1 MKVRALA
8 LGVALTAVSSP
19 AGAEPSFRLPVDGSP
34 VVCAFYDHGGA
45 DWNCGGVRYSG
56 HRGTDFAV
64 AYGTPIVAA
73 ANGRVVEVED
83 GYFDGCTSGDCAGG
97 PTGLGNHVLLE
108 HPDGTRTYYGHMKIW
123 TVAVAAGQEV
133 RCGDLLGEVGSS
145 GLSTGNHVHFQVGTW
160 REEQDPYLGGCS
172 ERGASLW
179 VDQQGYGRGGGCTDG
194 IPAPTCAPD
203 AACGGEM
210 DVLRCE
216 ADVVR
221 TCVGGRDQSRDC
233 AAEGLACAD
242 DGSGPR
248 CVAPVC
254 RGAPNGSACDGAVL
268 RTCTDGAVASERDC
282 ASEGATCDAVA
293 ATCLPP
299 DPLDPGTDPDAPPPD
314 GGRPGPGDPGYGNTG
329 AGVGPRGG
337 LAATCH
343 VAAGGAPASS
353 SAVPWLAALFTAC
366 AAAGRRRSSRS

>member
-1 MKVRALA
+1 MRAPSVA
-8 LGVALTAVSSP
+8 LGVALAAAATP
-19 AGAEPSFRLPVDGSP
+19 AGAEPSLRLPVDGSP

-56 HRGTDFAV
+56 HRGTDFA
-64 AYGTPIVAA
+64 APYGTPIVAA
-73 ANGRVVEVED
+73 ANGLVVEVED

-108 HPDGTRTYYGHMKIW
+108 HPDGTRTYYGHMKTW

-133 RCGDLLGEVGSS
+133 RCGDRLGEVGSS

-179 VDQQGYGRGGGCTDG
+179 VDQQGYGDGGGCTDG

-203 AACGGEM
+203 PACGGEM

-216 ADVVR
+216 GEVVR
-221 TCVGGRDQSRDC
+221 ACAGGRDQSRDC

-242 DGSGPR
+242 DGSGSR
-248 CVAPVC
+248 CVAPAC
-254 RGAPNGSACDGAVL
+254 RSVPNGSVCDGDVL
-268 RTCTDGAVASERDC
+268 RACADGAVASERDC
-282 ASEGATCDAVA
+282 AGEGATCDAGA
-293 ATCLPP
+293 AACLAA
-299 DPLDPGTDPDAPPPD
+299 DPLDPGTDPDAPPSD
-314 GGRPGPGDPGYGNTG
+314 DRRPGPGDPGYGN
-329 AGVGPRGG
+329 AASGPDATGG
-337 LAATCH
+337 LAAGCH
-343 VAAGGAPASS
+343 VVAGGVPASS
-353 SAVPWLAALFTAC
+353 ALVPMLAVLLTAC
-366 AAAGRRRSSRS
+366 AAAGRRRSWRS